1 MAVTFLGVHGAGHG
15 VGEDAPSARRRIVRA
30 RPARSG
36 TRHPE
41 EQPGHPEWSVS
52 DRHALRRRP
61 VGKSAGGRRHHR
73 TAGRTPRCRG
83 GSPAPAPHAKRHAR
97 ERDRMIVAT
106 KFGLRHDASTGRVGD
121 VDTSADYVP
130 LACRDSLRR
139 LGVEHIDLYYAHR
152 RDPAT
157 PVEETVGAM
166 SRLVAAGLV
175 RHIGLSEVSA
185 ATLRTAH
192 AVHPISAVQVEYS
205 LFTRGVVEGELLAT
219 CRDLGIA
226 VVAYSPL
233 GRGMLTGAVS
243 SRGDLGPDDNRRRWP
258 RFADE
263 NIRRNLTLVQ
273 AVREVAERIGCSPAQ
288 AALAW
293 LLAEGD
299 DIVPIPG
306 TKRRRYLEENV
317 AAVALSLTGA
327 DRDLLRRAVPEE
339 AVAGE
344 RYPESALKR
353 LGH

>member
-1 MAVTFLGVHGAGHG
+1 MKYRTLGANGPEVSAIGLGCMGMSVAYGVPDEEESQHTLDRAYETGLTFLDTADAYGQGANEEL
-15 VGEDAPSARRRIVRA
+15 VGR
-30 RPARSG
+30 
-36 TRHPE
+36 
-41 EQPGHPEWSVS
+41 W
-52 DRHALRRRP
+52 LR
-61 VGKSAGGRRHHR
+61 
-73 TAGRTPRCRG
+73 
-83 GSPAPAPHAKRHAR
+83 RHAR
-97 ERDRMIVAT
+97 ERDRMVVAT

-130 LACRDSLRR
+130 VACRASLRR

-243 SRGDLGPDDNRRRWP
+243 SRGDLDPDDNRRRWP

-263 NIRRNLTLVQ
+263 NIQRNLVLVQ

-317 AAVALSLTGA
+317 AAVALSLTEA
-327 DRDLLRRAVPEE
+327 DRELLRRAVPEE

>member
-1 MAVTFLGVHGAGHG
+1 MKYRRLGVDGPEVSAIGLGCMGMSIAYGTPDEEESQHTLDRALELGITLLDTADAYGQGANEEL
-15 VGEDAPSARRRIVRA
+15 VGRWLR
-30 RPARSG
+30 
-36 TRHPE
+36 
-41 EQPGHPEWSVS
+41 
-52 DRHALRRRP
+52 RHAQ
-61 VGKSAGGRRHHR
+61 
-73 TAGRTPRCRG
+73 
-83 GSPAPAPHAKRHAR
+83 
-97 ERDRMIVAT
+97 ERDRMVVAT
-106 KFGLRHDASTGRVGD
+106 KFGLRHDAATGRVGT

-130 LACRDSLRR
+130 LACRASLRR

-152 RDPAT
+152 RDPDT

-175 RHIGLSEVSA
+175 RHIGLSEVSP
-185 ATLRTAH
+185 ATLRKAH
-192 AVHPISAVQVEYS
+192 AVHPISAIQVEYS
-205 LFTRGVVEGELLAT
+205 LFTRDVVEGELLAT
-219 CRDLGIA
+219 CRELGIA

-243 SRGDLGPDDNRRRWP
+243 SRDDLAPQDNRRRWP

-263 NIRRNLTLVQ
+263 NLPRNLALVG
-273 AVREVAERIGCSPAQ
+273 AVREVAERIGCSPGQ

-293 LLAEGD
+293 LLAQGE

-327 DRDLLRRAVPEE
+327 DRELLRQAVPEE
-339 AVAGE
+339 AVAGD
-344 RYPESALKR
+344 RYPEQALKR

>member
-1 MAVTFLGVHGAGHG
+1 MKYRTLGANGPEVSAIGLGCMGMSVAYGVPDEEESQLTLDRAYERGLTFLDTADAYGQGANEEL
-15 VGEDAPSARRRIVRA
+15 VGR
-30 RPARSG
+30 
-36 TRHPE
+36 
-41 EQPGHPEWSVS
+41 W
-52 DRHALRRRP
+52 LR
-61 VGKSAGGRRHHR
+61 
-73 TAGRTPRCRG
+73 
-83 GSPAPAPHAKRHAR
+83 RHAR
-97 ERDRMIVAT
+97 ERDRMVVAT

-205 LFTRGVVEGELLAT
+205 LFTRDVVEGELLAT

-263 NIRRNLTLVQ
+263 NIQRNLALVQ
-273 AVREVAERIGCSPAQ
+273 AVRAVADRIGCSPAQ

-344 RYPESALKR
+344 RYPESALQR